1 MTRTYR
7 VADLFCGAGG
17 SSTGAQRAIRELGG
31 AMDLVAVN
39 HWDIAISSH
48 TRNHPTARHW
58 CVNLDAARPESIVP
72 EGSLDL
78 LMASPEC
85 TFFSRAR
92 GGKPMNDQSRM
103 SAWHVQRWAS
113 TLDVRCIL
121 VENVPEFRDWGPVLE
136 SGQPDKTKRGMYFQ
150 SWVQSLWAMGYE
162 VDWKLLNAADYGDAT
177 TRTRFFLQ
185 ARKDGVPI
193 RWPAPSHARA
203 GSGALFGPVRR
214 WRAAR
219 EIIDWTHPGRS
230 IFERKT
236 PLSLKTRMRIA
247 RGLQRFGGELAPH
260 YIRLLDLPA
269 DLPRSVTTASMQPF
283 VLGQQSGSAPR
294 STAEPL
300 PTIAT
305 DGAISVIDPTL
316 IPYYGQ
322 SEAASVDVP
331 LGTVTTH
338 ARFGLCQ
345 PMAVPYG
352 PKAEARSIE
361 EPLPTIMTRDR
372 LGVCTPT
379 AFLVPQFGERGDQ
392 APRLHAIDDPL
403 PAITSHGA
411 GALVQPVAIP
421 GESIDPRR
429 LVTIDGQPYVL
440 DILFRMLTNPELAR
454 AMGFD
459 DAEITYEFAGTA
471 SQITKQIGNAVPVHL
486 SAALVGAILPDAAV
500 AAGSAA

>member
-1 MTRTYR
+1 
-7 VADLFCGAGG
+7 
-17 SSTGAQRAIRELGG
+17 
-31 AMDLVAVN
+31 MDLVAVN
-39 HWDIAISSH
+39 HWDVAISSH
-48 TRNHPTARHW
+48 TRNHPTAHHW

-121 VENVPEFRDWGPVLE
+121 VENVPEFRDWGPILE
-136 SGQPDKTKRGMYFQ
+136 SGQPDRSKKGMYFQ
-150 SWVQSLWAMGYE
+150 SWVQSLWAMGYT
-162 VDWKLLNAADYGDAT
+162 VDWKCLNAADYGDAT

-193 RWPAPSHARA
+193 RWPVPSHARA
-203 GSGALFGPVRR
+203 GSGAMFGQVRR

-219 EIIDWTHPGRS
+219 EIIDWSRPGRS

-247 RGLQRFGGELAPH
+247 RGLQRFGGELAPY
-260 YIRLLDLPA
+260 YIRLLSLDAETPA
-269 DLPRSVTTASMQPF
+269 ATGAEPLQPF
-283 VLGQQSGSAPR
+283 ILGQNGGSVAR
-294 STAEPL
+294 STNEPL

-331 LGTVTTH
+331 LGTVTTK

-352 PKAEARSIE
+352 PKAEARSIDA
-361 EPLPTIMTRDR
+361 PLPTIMTRDR

-379 AFLVPQFGERGDQ
+379 AFLVPGFGERERQ
-392 APRLHAIDDPL
+392 LPRIHNIEDPV
-403 PAITSHGA
+403 PTISAQGHTH
-411 GALVQPVAIP
+411 LVQPVAVP
-421 GESIDPRR
+421 GEPIDPRR
-429 LVTIDGQPYVL
+429 LVMIDGQPYVL
-440 DILFRMLTNPELAR
+440 DILFRMLMNAELAR
-454 AMGFD
+454 ATGFD
-459 DAEITYEFAGTA
+459 DGEIVYGFAGTA
-471 SQITKQIGNAVPVHL
+471 SQITKQIGNAIPVHL
-486 SAALVGAILPDAAV
+486 AAALVGVMLPDASMV
-500 AAGSAA
+500 AGSAA